1 MPVARSDARSLPS
14 TRPRIQAPP
23 VRTDPRFVPRRPFV
37 RTLTRAMRRVP
48 IAFAAIAFAE
58 VMPAD
63 AAEPS
68 PAIINMGD
76 SRTAD
81 LPELTGGPVEVLVAV
96 VALGIATA
104 LLTIAGL
111 AVTTTFPAGKQWTA
125 TRLAAPKNARR

>member
-1 MPVARSDARSLPS
+1 
-14 TRPRIQAPP
+14 
-23 VRTDPRFVPRRPFV
+23 
-37 RTLTRAMRRVP
+37 MRRVP

-81 LPELTGGPVEVLVAV
+81 LPELAGGPVEALVAV

-104 LLTIAGL
+104 LLTIAWL
-111 AVTTTFPAGKQWTA
+111 VVTS
-125 TRLAAPKNARR
+125 RLGRRREHRP